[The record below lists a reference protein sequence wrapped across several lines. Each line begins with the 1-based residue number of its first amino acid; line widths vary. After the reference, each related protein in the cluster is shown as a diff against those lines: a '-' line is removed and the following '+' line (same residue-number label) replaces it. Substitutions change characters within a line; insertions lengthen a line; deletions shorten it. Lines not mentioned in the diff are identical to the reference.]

1 MGVSINSVG
10 NLSGKLSADQGLSG
24 SVSFIAREVFVDTV
38 FIFKGSVEQF
48 IDLAGIVASN
58 GDVYY
63 VEDRAT
69 NYAYSNSAWYD
80 IGTNSMQEDLTAA
93 QIAELQGLVN

>member
-1 MGVSINSVG
+1 MGVSINSVVG
-10 NLSGKLSADQGLSG
+10 VSGKLSTNQTLSG
-24 SVSFIAREVFVDTV
+24 VISYSSREVFVDTA

-69 NYAYSNSAWYD
+69 NYAYSNAQWYD

-93 QIAELQGLVN
+93 QIEELQDMVV